1 MEIRKSF
8 LIGIF
13 LLGVLSFGFVCAA
26 DDASL
31 DDMQGN
37 ASGEIAIEDCQSDTD
52 KLSTSLEDSDSQPGE
67 SDTVD
72 KEDPDIQISC
82 PNTIYPWTWRYLD
95 YKYWGID
102 IYFSFWETNPT
113 GNTTVY
119 LDDEVVYQGEF
130 LQYLLEEDKLWQ
142 HYNGNGRHTV
152 KVVYSGDDN
161 YNPATKT
168 CDFELD
174 AYCCNI
180 EDDSLVFELSS
191 AHSGVLTVKA
201 NGRTILTRYIEA
213 TYARAIGL
221 HSEIYRF
228 ALEGLDSGANLIE
241 VSFTSDN
248 YPFGFTSDI
257 YSFVEYFEYYNPAS
271 NNTVPNTNDNTSDS
285 SIFHREVRAGSDS
298 KVSAGDVVAGNPL
311 LVLAL
316 ALSVA
321 VLLPRRK

>member
-8 LIGIF
+8 LICIF
-13 LLGVLSFGFVCAA
+13 LLGVLSCGFACAA
-26 DDASL
+26 NNSSL
-31 DDMQGN
+31 DDVQGN
-37 ASGEIAIEDCQSDTD
+37 ASGEIAIEDSQSDTD

-67 SDTVD
+67 SETVD
-72 KEDPDIQISC
+72 KEDPDIQIYS
-82 PNTIYPWTWRYLD
+82 PNPIYPWTWRYYD
-95 YKYWGID
+95 YKFWGID
-102 IYFSFWETNPT
+102 VYFSFWETTPT

-130 LQYLLEEDKLWQ
+130 TKYLIEDDKIWQ

-161 YNPATKT
+161 YNPVTKT
-168 CDFELD
+168 RDFELD

-228 ALEGLDSGANLIE
+228 ALEGLDSGANYIE

-248 YPFGFTSDI
+248 YPLGFTSDI

-271 NNTVPNTNDNTSDS
+271 NNAVPNTNDNAGDS
-285 SIFHREVRAGSDS
+285 SQFHSKVRPVSDS
-298 KVSAGDVVAGNPL
+298 KVLAGDAAAGNPL
-311 LVLAL
+311 LLLAL
-316 ALSVA
+316 ALSAA